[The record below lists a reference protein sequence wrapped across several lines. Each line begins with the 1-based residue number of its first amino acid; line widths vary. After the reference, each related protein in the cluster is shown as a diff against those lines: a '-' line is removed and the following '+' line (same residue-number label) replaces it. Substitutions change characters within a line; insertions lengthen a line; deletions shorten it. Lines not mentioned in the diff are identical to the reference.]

1 MDVMYHV
8 PSIIWYVMQY
18 VKINKSFTTHALL
31 KIQTQLVK
39 FH

>member
-1 MDVMYHV
+1 MDNNGENSTLKLNFGVQN
-8 PSIIWYVMQY
+8 IE
-18 VKINKSFTTHALL
+18 KNNLL